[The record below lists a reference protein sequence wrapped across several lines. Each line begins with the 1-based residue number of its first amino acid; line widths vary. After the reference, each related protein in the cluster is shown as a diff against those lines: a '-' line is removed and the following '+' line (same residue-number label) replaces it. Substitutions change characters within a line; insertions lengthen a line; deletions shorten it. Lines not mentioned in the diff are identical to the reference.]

1 MNREREVALQNR
13 RVTDDCRRPWLIG
26 RSGQAR
32 QGSLVGLP

>member
-26 RSGQAR
+26 RSGQTP
-32 QGSLVGLP
+32 QGSPVGRP